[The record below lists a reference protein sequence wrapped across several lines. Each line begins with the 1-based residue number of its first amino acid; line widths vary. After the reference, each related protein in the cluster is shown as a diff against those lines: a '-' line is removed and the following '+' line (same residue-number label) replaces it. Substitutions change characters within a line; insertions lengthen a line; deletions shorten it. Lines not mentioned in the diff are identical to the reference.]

1 MTVSRIGMDEYVL
14 LDTNVWSM
22 LVKEDSRAALFKVAL
37 SGKRLSVSFIT
48 VAEVYKWQF
57 SRHWGEAKSRQMS
70 AALRR
75 YVVVPYQE
83 RIAEFWGKIAS
94 ATDSIGRQMS
104 DNDCTQA
111 AIDAGYLALR
121 EAERRGDGKIIKQA
135 CVLACQLETWR
146 TRIVPQIAAWKVK
159 GIE

>member
-1 MTVSRIGMDEYVL
+1 MDEYVL
-14 LDTNVWSM
+14 LDTNVWSI
-22 LVKEDSRAALFKVAL
+22 LVKKDSRAALFKNAL

-57 SRHWGEAKSRQMS
+57 SRRWSEAKSRQMS

-94 ATDSIGRQMS
+94 ATDSIGKRMG
-104 DNDCTQA
+104 DNDCWLA
-111 AIDAGYLALR
+111 AIAAAYRIPFATANVEHFR
-121 EAERRGDGKIIKQA
+121 PAEELGFISLILPESSG
-135 CVLACQLETWR
+135 E
-146 TRIVPQIAAWKVK
+146 
-159 GIE
+159 

>member
-1 MTVSRIGMDEYVL
+1 MDEYVL

-104 DNDCTQA
+104 DNDCWLA
-111 AIDAGYLALR
+111 AIAASYGIPFATANVEHFKPAEELGFISLIKPELD
-121 EAERRGDGKIIKQA
+121 EA
-135 CVLACQLETWR
+135 
-146 TRIVPQIAAWKVK
+146 
-159 GIE
+159 